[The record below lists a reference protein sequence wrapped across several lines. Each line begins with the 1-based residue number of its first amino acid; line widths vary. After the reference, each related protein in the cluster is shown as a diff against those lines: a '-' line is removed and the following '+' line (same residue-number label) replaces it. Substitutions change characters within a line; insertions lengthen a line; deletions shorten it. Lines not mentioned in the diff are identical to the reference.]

1 MASIPLVDQQVSG
14 LNSAYRRVGGGQG
27 VLAFT
32 KGAIEGMRAA
42 REWKQAEREDERLE
56 KLKQNQD
63 QEVVT
68 QDFDAA
74 RGAIETAK
82 KNELA
87 QLDTDLADLPAE
99 ERSAIKAE
107 REAKYEPALAQLN
120 ESAGVKR
127 QFFGD
132 KEVGKDFNVE
142 EAKAKAEDRI
152 NRGYGVKSSAFRDLM
167 GEQVDEMKVGQARKV
182 LASDKAIGALEAE
195 RNKYMADVK
204 SSGGQVDPV
213 QLMQFDI
220 KRHGLL
226 VDSGRVDEADKFR
239 GESQAKHAA
248 TAMGMLGRGDL
259 NGFKGIYNAFPN
271 GIDIDAIAPTPGG
284 AEDNPMFAVKL
295 RGQQGVT
302 KMSMRDIQAHLYDQI
317 DPKLGLQM
325 RVASMKDQT
334 ADDKINTAI
343 RNLARAVDGGKGG
356 GGSEKA
362 PKAPDW
368 FPSVEEVVK
377 VVEKERA
384 ADVYVQ
390 LASLGQEHP
399 EMFNS
404 VSGRAA
410 LLGIAKRIGDGEKPV
425 AGFGDDLT
433 WRQQIPVVPG
443 SKKMLNLSGRFG
455 FPEGVDPAQAGVPE
469 TTRAEIEAEKVRQMA
484 PGFFDPARFAETRG
498 ALEKRIEEAKA
509 NIAQADKIL
518 ADPNMAGSHE
528 RVASLK
534 QKAESEM
541 VRDNR
546 LMTLGTKY
554 SPVGRQ
560 GKPAPAPAADA
571 PTRSISET
579 GRLTGLEKAERAG
592 TITAKERIEL
602 DSLRKKQPFGS
613 SLRGQHSADSTQ
625 MIP

>member
-1 MASIPLVDQQVSG
+1 MASIPLVDQQVAG
-14 LNSAYRRVGGGQG
+14 VNSAYRRIGGGQG

-56 KLKQNQD
+56 KLRQNQE

-74 RGAIETAK
+74 RRAVEKARDEAMDK
-82 KNELA
+82 V
-87 QLDTDLADLPAE
+87 ADEGPVPDY
-99 ERSAIKAE
+99 AE
-107 REAKYEPALAQLN
+107 RRAAVAAQYGPAVTQLN
-120 ESAGVKR
+120 ENAGVKR

-132 KEVGKDFNVE
+132 KEVGKDFSVE
-142 EAKAKAEDRI
+142 EAKARAEDRI
-152 NRGYGVKSSAFRDLM
+152 NRSYGVKSSAFRDLM
-167 GEQVDEMKVGQARKV
+167 GEQVDEMKIGQARKV
-182 LASDKAIGALEAE
+182 MASDKAIGALEAE
-195 RNKYMADVK
+195 RNKYLADVK
-204 SSGGQVDPV
+204 ASGGQVDPA

-259 NGFKGIYNAFPN
+259 NGFKSIYNAFPN
-271 GIDIDAIAPTPGG
+271 GIDIDAITPAPGG
-284 AEDNPMFAVKL
+284 AEDNPTFAVKL

-302 KMSMRDIQAHLYDQI
+302 TMSMRDIQAHLYDQI
-317 DPKLGLQM
+317 DPKLGLQL

-334 ADDKINTAI
+334 ADDKISNAI
-343 RNLARAVDGGKGG
+343 RSLARANSGGRG

-362 PKAPDW
+362 PKVPDW
-368 FPSVEEVVK
+368 FPSVDEVAKMVGQ
-377 VVEKERA
+377 ERV

-410 LLGIAKRIGDGEKPV
+410 LLGIAKRIGDGEKPT

-455 FPEGVDPAQAGVPE
+455 FPDGIDPAQAGVPE
-469 TTRAEIEAEKVRQMA
+469 TTRAEIEAEKVRQLA

-498 ALEKRIEEAKA
+498 ALEKRIDEAKA

-518 ADPNMAGSHE
+518 ADPNMAASHE
-528 RVASLK
+528 RVAALK
-534 QKAESEM
+534 RKAEDEM
-541 VRDNR
+541 SRSDR

-560 GKPAPAPAADA
+560 GKPATAPAADA
-571 PTRSISET
+571 PTRSIGES
-579 GRLTGLEKAERAG
+579 GRLTGLERAERAG
-592 TITAKERIEL
+592 TLTPKERIEL
-602 DSLRKKQPFGS
+602 EALRKKQPFGS
-613 SLRGQHSADSTQ
+613 SLRGQHTAESTQ
-625 MIP
+625 MVP